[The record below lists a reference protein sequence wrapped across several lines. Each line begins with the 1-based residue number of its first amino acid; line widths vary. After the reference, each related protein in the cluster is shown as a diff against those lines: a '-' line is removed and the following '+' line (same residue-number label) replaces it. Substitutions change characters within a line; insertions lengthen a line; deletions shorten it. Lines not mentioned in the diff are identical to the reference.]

1 MFERSDYT
9 LLNLLGDI
17 GALYSTL
24 SGIVSFILNLIGSDV
39 VMENHLLNEVFTER
53 APDHV
58 QPPIPLRVT
67 YFDWLK

>member
-1 MFERSDYT
+1 MYERSDYT
-9 LLNLLGDI
+9 LLNLVGDV
-17 GALYSTL
+17 GALYSSL
-24 SGIVSFILNLIGSDV
+24 VSIASFILNLLSTDV

-58 QPPIPLRVT
+58 QPPIPLRIT